1 MVAIIT
7 TGYSIR
13 RTFLYNENKVTEG
26 VAECLMAANFPM
38 DLPDMTQG
46 QRLNMLLKTADLNPD
61 VKRNNVHITLNFAPG
76 ESFSEEKLCA
86 IASEYMERIG
96 FGEQP
101 FLVYK
106 HNDAG
111 HPHIH
116 ISTVK
121 IRPDGS
127 KIDMQNIGKLLSE
140 PARIEL
146 EKKYGL
152 IKAEDHKKDILS
164 INPVDAKKV
173 LYGKIDTKRAIGN
186 VLAEVLANFKF
197 TSLPELNAVLNLYN
211 IHADRG
217 EEGSRLYWHNG
228 LQYRVLDA
236 DGDPVGTPIKASLFY
251 NRPTLKNIEKL
262 FVKNDVARQQYKKR
276 LQTSISFMLKS
287 KLPKS
292 LQELKELLHREGIR
306 LIPRLNKEGIIYGIT
321 YVDLKAKCVF
331 NGSALGKQFSAKA
344 LLESIHLAIDK
355 GIPRA
360 IISTHKSTSMP
371 STSYSQL
378 QNLDRGFETNQ
389 QSFNNEKSLLEM
401 LTQYEF
407 AASSVPYEWRRKK
420 RKKKRKI
427 S

>member
-38 DLPDMTQG
+38 ELPDMTQG

-86 IASEYMERIG
+86 IAGEYMERIG

-101 FLVYK
+101 YLVYK

-116 ISTVK
+116 IATVK

-127 KIDMQNIGKLLSE
+127 KIDMQNIGKLLSQ

-146 EKKYGL
+146 EQKYGL
-152 IKAEDHKKDILS
+152 VKAEDHKKDLVS
-164 INPVDAKKV
+164 IKPVDARKV
-173 LYGKIDTKRAIGN
+173 MYGKIDTKRAIGN
-186 VLAEVLANFKF
+186 VLAEVLGKFKF

-211 IHADRG
+211 VHAERG
-217 EEGSRLYWHNG
+217 AEGSRIYRHNG

-236 DGDPVGTPIKASLFY
+236 DGDPVGTPIKASLFHD
-251 NRPTLKNIEKL
+251 RPTLKNLEKL
-262 FVKNDVARQQYKKR
+262 YVRNDVARQQYKKR
-276 LQTSISFMLKS
+276 LQTNISFILKS
-287 KLPKS
+287 KQPGS
-292 LQELKELLHREGIR
+292 LQK
-306 LIPRLNKEGIIYGIT
+306 
-321 YVDLKAKCVF
+321 
-331 NGSALGKQFSAKA
+331 
-344 LLESIHLAIDK
+344 
-355 GIPRA
+355 
-360 IISTHKSTSMP
+360 
-371 STSYSQL
+371 
-378 QNLDRGFETNQ
+378 
-389 QSFNNEKSLLEM
+389 
-401 LTQYEF
+401 LTE
-407 AASSVPYEWRRKK
+407 A
-420 RKKKRKI
+420 
-427 S
+427 

>member
-38 DLPDMTQG
+38 ELPDMTQG

-86 IASEYMERIG
+86 IAGEYMERIG

-101 FLVYK
+101 YLVYK

-116 ISTVK
+116 IATVK

-127 KIDMQNIGKLLSE
+127 KIDMQNIGKLLSQ

-146 EKKYGL
+146 EQKYGL
-152 IKAEDHKKDILS
+152 VKAEDHKKDLVS
-164 INPVDAKKV
+164 IKPVDARKV
-173 LYGKIDTKRAIGN
+173 MYGKIDTKRAIGN
-186 VLAEVLANFKF
+186 VLAEVLGKFKF

-211 IHADRG
+211 VHAERG
-217 EEGSRLYWHNG
+217 AEGSRIYRHNG

-236 DGDPVGTPIKASLFY
+236 DGDPVGTPIKASLFHD
-251 NRPTLKNIEKL
+251 RPTLKNLEKL
-262 FVKNDVARQQYKKR
+262 YVRNDVARQQYKKR
-276 LQTSISFMLKS
+276 LQTNISFILKS
-287 KLPKS
+287 KQPGS
-292 LQELKELLHREGIR
+292 LQKLKELLHKEDIR
-306 LIPRLNKEGIIYGIT
+306 LIPRLSKEGIIHGIT
-321 YVDLKAKCVF
+321 YVDLKTKCVF
-331 NGSALGKQFSAKA
+331 NGSALGKKYSAKA
-344 LLESIHLAIDK
+344 ILESIHLK
-355 GIPRA
+355 TGSVNTGA
-360 IISTHKSTSMP
+360 IISAQKPTSTIPKSITRPENSVGHNTP
-371 STSYSQL
+371 
-378 QNLDRGFETNQ
+378 Q
-389 QSFNNEKSLLEM
+389 QDYTNEKSIMEL

-407 AASSVPYEWRRKK
+407 AASSVPYEWR
-420 RKKKRKI
+420 KKKRKRKRRI